1 MQDKLLA
8 MLSRNKHEVKFP
20 LSLCTSHAQAGLTP
34 IAYKAET
41 KTHRRAVADKHPS
54 CGAVPDVPYPYG
66 AVTGA
71 CGNVVA
77 VGVPCHHIH
86 I

>member
-1 MQDKLLA
+1 M
-8 MLSRNKHEVKFP
+8 
-20 LSLCTSHAQAGLTP
+20 
-34 IAYKAET
+34 
-41 KTHRRAVADKHPS
+41 ADKDPS
-54 CGAVPDVPYPYG
+54 CGAVPDVPHPDG

-77 VGVPCHHIH
+77 VGVPRHHIH